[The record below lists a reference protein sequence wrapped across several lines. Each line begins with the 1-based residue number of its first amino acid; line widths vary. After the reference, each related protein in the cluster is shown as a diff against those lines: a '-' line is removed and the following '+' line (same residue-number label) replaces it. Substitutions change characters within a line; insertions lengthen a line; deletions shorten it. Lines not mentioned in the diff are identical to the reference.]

1 MAEYVV
7 KGAEPNETVLHT
19 QTPNGYEEWRWLP
32 VREEIVRCWD
42 CKHGHITVNGKS
54 CKWCDLMATHDPGG
68 SEPNNGYDPE
78 PYFDADF
85 FCAWGV
91 RREDA

>member
-7 KGAEPNETVLHT
+7 KGAEPNETVLHSR
-19 QTPNGYEEWRWLP
+19 TPNGYEAWHWLP
-32 VREEIVRCWD
+32 VRERIVRCRD
-42 CKHGHITVNGKS
+42 CDRYTEDEAEYYHYCGS
-54 CKWCDLMATHDPGG
+54 WCERV
-68 SEPNNGYDPE
+68 EPDG
-78 PYFDADF
+78 